1 MRQLLTLAMLA
12 ILVLSSYP
20 LTVVGASSTP
30 QQYQS
35 NITVDDISVI
45 GPSGAPLG
53 SSPILLSI
61 DSVPALLAETNAWPA
76 GTVLEIV
83 FHAVYLTGEPVTL
96 KPQTASFG
104 FSNNLGMF
112 KKLVNATI
120 VSEPRGQGWYSYN
133 FTVTSDFPTGRVSVG
148 VLAGSLRDSSE
159 KYGPTEDVNS
169 EITAIPTDNSAIEIG
184 TPTPSQPSQPS
195 QPSYASY
202 DVPLL
207 IAALVVIA
215 LLLLVIRGRKKR
227 K

>member
-12 ILVLSSYP
+12 ILVLSSCR
-20 LTVVGASSTP
+20 LVGVGASSTP

-45 GPSGAPLG
+45 GPSGVPLG
-53 SSPILLSI
+53 SLPILLFI

-83 FHAVYLTGEPVTL
+83 FHAVYLTGDPVTL
-96 KPQTASFG
+96 KPQTTSFG
-104 FSNNLGMF
+104 FSSVAGMF
-112 KKLVNATI
+112 KKLVNAT
-120 VSEPRGQGWYSYN
+120 VVPQPRAQGWYSHN

-148 VLAGSLRDSSE
+148 VLAGSLRDATE
-159 KYGPTEDVNS
+159 NYGPTEDVNS
-169 EITAIPTDNSAIEIG
+169 EITSIPSDNSAIEIG
-184 TPTPSQPSQPS
+184 TPTPSQPS